1 LFRSLGG
8 VIHCAA
14 VLDDGMLIKQTPA
27 RFAAVMGPKADGAW
41 RLHRAFERFGHR
53 PDFFVLYS
61 SLSAVFGSAGQGNYV
76 AANAFLDALAW
87 WRRDRGDSGT
97 SVNWGAWSE
106 VGMAA
111 RGTAA
116 SRARAQGLAPL
127 SPTQGMQALGVL
139 LRDDVT
145 RASVAPVDWGVLASQ
160 FGGGSAPHLLRDLVA
175 EAQSRTSIADG
186 GRASERERRVDFEG
200 LEL

>member
-1 LFRSLGG
+1 VTVTADLSTDAGAGRIMAALANGMPRLGG

-87 WRRDRGDSGT
+87 WRRERG
-97 SVNWGAWSE
+97 E
-106 VGMAA
+106 
-111 RGTAA
+111 TA
-116 SRARAQGLAPL
+116 
-127 SPTQGMQALGVL
+127 T
-139 LRDDVT
+139 
-145 RASVAPVDWGVLASQ
+145 
-160 FGGGSAPHLLRDLVA
+160 
-175 EAQSRTSIADG
+175 
-186 GRASERERRVDFEG
+186 
-200 LEL
+200 